1 MILSRDGIETKVKVI
16 PYTESTIQSG
26 QYLQTPTIPIEVT
39 SVKDYEERLVQIT
52 LPDGESAVVSSDQ
65 MITAIQK
72 CVL

>member
-1 MILSRDGIETKVKVI
+1 MILSRDGIETKVTVI
-16 PYTESTIQSG
+16 PYTEPASQSG

-39 SVKDYEERLVQIT
+39 SVKDYEERLVRIT

-65 MITAIQK
+65 MITAIRK